1 MAKRVFRGMVILTVL
16 IGLLLVVFVS
26 CLVTV
31 FVVIPI
37 VWLLLTLSVATHK
50 IKSIIKK
57 GKEWLRI

>member
-37 VWLLLTLSVATHK
+37 VWLLLTLSVVNNKLKQLFRRVNKWLK
-50 IKSIIKK
+50 I
-57 GKEWLRI
+57 